1 MLPNSQF
8 LLPDTNSFK
17 SINHQ
22 KEQNITLLTALGGLF
37 ERVGK
42 TASILI
48 NSRLVRGFEFG
59 HSSGNW
65 LLA

>member
-8 LLPDTNSFK
+8 LLPDTCQFS
-17 SINHQ
+17 SINNQ
-22 KEQNITLLTALGGLF
+22 KEQDFKILTALGGLF

-48 NSRLVRGFEFG
+48 NNRLVCGFELD
-59 HSSGNW
+59 HSSGDW